1 MAVYIT
7 GDTHGYYQLLMDRL
21 EANNYHLT
29 KEDILIIMG
38 DFGFVWS
45 FAENI
50 DAFKKLSNESFTVAF
65 IDGNHEEFPLIN
77 SFPVSEWNGGKVHRI
92 GISENI
98 IHLMRGQC
106 FNIEGMS
113 FFTMGGAYSIDK
125 DTLPRKEGVDWFP
138 EELPNNEEYRTAS
151 ATLEKHNYK
160 FDYILTHTVPDA
172 ALYELG
178 FGPDY
183 HDAELTGFLQWVYTH
198 SEFKKWFAGHFHD
211 ERELLN
217 GNLKILYNDVIKLN

>member
-1 MAVYIT
+1 MAIYIT
-7 GDTHGYYQLLMDRL
+7 GDTHGYYPQLMDRL
-21 EANNYHLT
+21 AGNNCHLT
-29 KEDILIIMG
+29 KDDILLITG

-45 FAENI
+45 YAENI
-50 DAFKKLSNESFTVAF
+50 AAFKKLADEPFTVAF

-77 SFPVSEWNGGKVHRI
+77 SFPVSEWNGGNVHRI
-92 GISENI
+92 GTSENI

-113 FFTMGGAYSIDK
+113 FFTMGGAYSTDK
-125 DTLPRKEGVDWFP
+125 DTRPRTEGVDWFP
-138 EELPNNEEYRTAS
+138 EELPNNDEYRTAS
-151 ATLEKHNYK
+151 ATLEQHNYT

-172 ALYELG
+172 ALYPLG

-183 HDAELTGFLQWVYTH
+183 HDAELTGYLQWVYTH

-211 ERELLN
+211 DKELLN
-217 GNLKILYNDVIKLN
+217 GNLRILYNDVIKLN